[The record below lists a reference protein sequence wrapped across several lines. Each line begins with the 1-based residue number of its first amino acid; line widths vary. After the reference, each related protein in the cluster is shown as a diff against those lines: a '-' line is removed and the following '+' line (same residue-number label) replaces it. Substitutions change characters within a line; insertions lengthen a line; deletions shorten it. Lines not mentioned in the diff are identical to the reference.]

1 MFYIIIFFIIFN
13 MFLKLKLKLFNVK
26 KLKLKKYF
34 QVIIFGDVLD
44 YYTRKGIFVV
54 SYALYIVNHC
64 SL

>member
-1 MFYIIIFFIIFN
+1 
-13 MFLKLKLKLFNVK
+13 MFLKLKLKFFNVK

-34 QVIIFGDVLD
+34 QVIIFGDVLN